1 MPATK
6 PAALQNSHRT
16 KDQKQKKDDT
26 EAVLKP
32 STLLSCDPPDSLKD
46 LPVASATWT
55 RVISLQN
62 ETQTA
67 QDGSPI
73 ITAFDERL
81 LEDYCRMIEE
91 AQELGT
97 FRKDLYAALKTLT
110 EQAQKLKI
118 DDNGYEYFLE
128 IWTQVNKLTANFR
141 AIDARIDTKRAHI
154 KKAAESLYLTPRSR
168 AGVTPAEKRPEKPRS
183 EMDKLLG

>member
-26 EAVLKP
+26 ENGLKL
-32 STLLSCDPPDSLKD
+32 STLLSCDPPDSLRD
-46 LPVASATWT
+46 LPVASATWS
-55 RVISLQN
+55 RVIALQN

-81 LEDYCRMIEE
+81 LIDYCRMIEE
-91 AQELGT
+91 ADELGEL
-97 FRKDLYAALKTLT
+97 RRELRIALTVLT
-110 EQAQKLKI
+110 KEAQKLKI
-118 DDNGYEYFLE
+118 KDNSYEYFME
-128 IWTQVNKLTANFR
+128 IWQQVNKLTGNFR

-168 AGVTPAEKRPEKPRS
+168 AGVAPVEKQPDKPKS
-183 EMDKLLG
+183 EMDALLG

>member
-1 MPATK
+1 MPARK
-6 PAALQNSHRT
+6 PTALNSRNKT
-16 KDQKQKKDDT
+16 KDKLAAQR
-26 EAVLKP
+26 EAEQAAHP
-32 STLLSCDPPDSLKD
+32 STLISCDPPDSLQD
-46 LPVASATWT
+46 LPIASAIWT

-67 QDGSPI
+67 QNGSPI

-91 AQELGT
+91 AQELSAL
-97 FRKDLYAALKTLT
+97 RKDLQIALQALT
-110 EQAQKLKI
+110 KEAQKLKI
-118 DDNGYEYFLE
+118 KDNSYEYFLE

-141 AIDARIDTKRAHI
+141 GMDARVDTKRAHI

-168 AGVTPAEKRPEKPRS
+168 AGVAPAEKQPEKPKS